1 MKIHLVSLE
10 DGITAIGFR
19 RMAAFVEQI
28 NPDTRVFYVGTRR
41 YLSISKLVW
50 RTMGEARSF
59 GAEEIDDIAHG
70 IAGADLVGFSSMTGY
85 ADLTKALANR
95 VREINPRS
103 YIMWGGIHPIIYPED
118 AIQSDVDAICTGEG
132 EFAVGEFMRHFERGT
147 DYSDVR
153 NFWFKQRGSEEIKRN
168 PFRALMSSA
177 ELATLPFPK
186 YGGSEWIYHSGR
198 GFTLLGRS
206 DYLAN
211 DGLGYQT
218 VWSIGCPLHCT
229 YCGNTV
235 FIANDPNYRKVRHS
249 GVAHIIGEVQRARHI
264 HPHIQTV
271 LFCDDS
277 FMVIPLRELTEFAT
291 QWREKVG
298 IPFCVFGVI
307 PTSVEREKIEILTWA
322 GMNRVRMGIES
333 GSERILKFYKR
344 PTAVAQIERAASTL
358 TEFARSQIN
367 PAYDMI
373 VDNPIES
380 RQDVIDTLELIYRL
394 ARPFTLNIFSLR
406 IIPNTPLEKQMLEH
420 GFDVEQIS
428 ENYRAI
434 RPTFANVLLQLLM
447 VWRPPRRLFDHWL
460 TKVRAYGEEQK
471 SYRILIH
478 LVRLPWCVQQSWR
491 HLRHGEFTAIT
502 GFSGYILWKIGALG
516 LMKRLFRRELKLP
529 TEKLVARRVVA
540 SKSR

>member
-19 RMAAFVEQI
+19 RMAAFIERI

-41 YLSISKLVW
+41 YLSLSKLIW
-50 RTMGEARSF
+50 HTMGEARSF
-59 GAEEIDDIAHG
+59 GTEEIDEIAQG
-70 IAGADLVGFSSMTGY
+70 LAGADLVAFSSMTGY
-85 ADLTKALANR
+85 ADLTKELARR
-95 VREINPRS
+95 VGKINPGA
-103 YIMWGGIHPIIYPED
+103 YVIWGGIHPIIYPED
-118 AIQSDVDAICTGEG
+118 AIKADVDAICIGEG
-132 EFAVGEFMRHFERGT
+132 EFAFSEFLQHFNAGMDYRGVTGLWFKGRGT
-147 DYSDVR
+147 
-153 NFWFKQRGSEEIKRN
+153 GEIKRN

-177 ELATLPFPK
+177 ELAALPFPK
-186 YGGSEWIYHSGR
+186 YGGGEWIYHSAR
-198 GFTLLGRS
+198 GFTPLTRG

-249 GVAHIIGEVQRARHI
+249 GVDHVIGEVRRARQV

-277 FMVIPLRELTEFAT
+277 FMVIPLPELTEFAT

-307 PTSVEREKIEILTWA
+307 PTFVQHEKIEILTWA

-344 PTAVAQIERAASTL
+344 PTAVPHIERAVNILA
-358 TEFARSQIN
+358 EFRDYQIN

-373 VDNPIES
+373 VDNPVET

-394 ARPFTLNIFSLR
+394 PRPFTLNIFSLR
-406 IIPNTPLEKQMLEH
+406 IIPNTPLEKQMIEH
-420 GFDVEQIS
+420 GFDVEQIN
-428 ENYRAI
+428 ENYLAV
-434 RPTFANVLLQLLM
+434 RPTFANVLLQILM

-460 TKVRAYGEEQK
+460 TKVRACEEEQRSCK
-471 SYRILIH
+471 ILIH
-478 LVRLPWCVQQSWR
+478 LVRVPWFIQQALR
-491 HLRHGEFTAIT
+491 HLRHGEFTSIT
-502 GFSGYILWKIGALG
+502 GYSGYVLWKIGALDLLKRIAG
-516 LMKRLFRRELKLP
+516 RKLALPACNPMK
-529 TEKLVARRVVA
+529 
-540 SKSR
+540 